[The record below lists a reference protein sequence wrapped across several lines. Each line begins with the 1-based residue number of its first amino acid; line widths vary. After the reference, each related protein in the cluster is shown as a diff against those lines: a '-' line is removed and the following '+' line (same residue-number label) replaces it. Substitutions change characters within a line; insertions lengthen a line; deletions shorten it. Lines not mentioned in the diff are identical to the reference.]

1 MKSQQGDRVFS
12 EERGKKVK
20 KSFETPL
27 SRGVEVILNQIKFL

>member
-20 KSFETPL
+20 KSFENLP
-27 SRGVEVILNQIKFL
+27 E